1 MDFHIVDMIIVGLT
15 LFLAIKGLVN
25 GFSKELFNLIAIIG
39 GVAVAA
45 RTNEAVGE
53 LIAKQAILPEMS
65 IDFQNFIGFILVLL
79 LILFII
85 NFISSIVSRLGAEKP
100 GFISRFIGYL
110 LSLIRYVFIFSL
122 IVFGISN
129 ADFLKDKLEKHYK
142 GSQLFEPMAD
152 IGRKLLNVQEASKLT
167 VKVNDQNSSLNI
179 DDNSSV
185 TAVNLTEHNRSSEQN
200 ASKK

>member
-25 GFSKELFNLIAIIG
+25 GFSKELFNFIAIIG

-45 RTNEAVGE
+45 RNNEAVGE

-65 IDFQNFIGFILVLL
+65 IDFQNFIGFIIILL
-79 LILFII
+79 LILFIVS
-85 NFISSIVSRLGAEKP
+85 FISSIVSRLGAEKP

-129 ADFLKDKLEKHYK
+129 ADFLKEKLAKYYD
-142 GSQLFEPMAD
+142 GSQLFQPMVD
-152 IGRKLLNVQEASKLT
+152 IGQKLLNVQEVSKTVVSHDQNNSNLT
-167 VKVNDQNSSLNI
+167 VDTNSTVPHINI
-179 DDNSSV
+179 Q
-185 TAVNLTEHNRSSEQN
+185 EHNRSTEQN
-200 ASKK
+200 ASSK